1 MALEAKQ
8 KIYVKTRANFDTLLT
23 EGTIGTNHL
32 VFIEDTNE
40 IWTHGKFF
48 SGRSFKSVSDGTN
61 TASSPSTSGILTFTG
76 TGKVSVEVGNGG
88 VTITGAN
95 ASVDTGDN
103 NGQVKID
110 GQNVS
115 VKGLGSAAYTESS
128 AYATAA
134 QGTAAETHASSTS
147 NPHNV
152 TAAQV
157 GLGNVTNESKATMFT
172 NAALTG
178 TPTAPTA
185 AAGTN
190 TTQIATTEFVTSAV
204 GALIGASDAMVFKGT
219 LGTGG
224 TATALPTTYKVGD
237 TYKVIT
243 AGTYA
248 GAVCE
253 VGDLV
258 ICITTCTNSANAKNA
273 DWTVAQAN
281 IDGAVT
287 GPASSTAGHI
297 ATFSGATGKVIADSG
312 YTIETS
318 VPENAVFTDE
328 SVTSAANHYTPEAD
342 NNSEITATAGTAS
355 AYALDTEYEVVT
367 GVKAQRDAKGHV
379 TGMTVT
385 TQKVKDTHVTPGDKA
400 LKIASNSGTAKTAIT
415 TNEGSADKTLTVEG
429 DGIWITGAV
438 SGTDGAATVTLSHG
452 NPSTGSALTTSNGTA
467 AAYALNTEYEVVTS
481 ITVSADSK
489 GHITG
494 VSTTRQKIKDTN
506 TTVASG
512 INMTGY
518 TKAAA
523 EASIAAADTVDV
535 AIGKLEYKIDSAVSD
550 ASWAEYN

>member
-8 KIYVKTRANFDTLLT
+8 KIYVKTRANFDNLIK
-23 EGTIGTNHL
+23 GDNPTIGNNHL

-40 IWTHGKFF
+40 IWTHGHFF
-48 SGRSFKSVSDGTN
+48 SGRSFKSISDGTT
-61 TASSPSTSGILTFTG
+61 TASSGSTSGTINFTG
-76 TGKVSVEVGNGG
+76 AGKVSVTVGEGG
-88 VTITGAN
+88 VTITGAD
-95 ASVDTGDN
+95 ATVATGDE

-115 VKGLGSAAYTESS
+115 VKGLGSAAYQDTT
-128 AYATAA
+128 AFTAA
-134 QGTAAETHASSTS
+134 AHATNKS
-147 NPHNV
+147 NPHEV

-172 NAALTG
+172 NPAFTG

-190 TTQIATTEFVTSAV
+190 TTQIATTAFVKSAIDNV
-204 GALIGASDAMVFKGT
+204 LGASDAMVFKGT

-224 TATALPTTYKVGD
+224 TITALPASHQVGD
-237 TYKVIT
+237 TYKVAT

-253 VGDLV
+253 VGDMI
-258 ICITTCTNSANAKNA
+258 ICVTTGTAANNA
-273 DWTVAQAN
+273 DWTVVQTN

-287 GPASSTAGHI
+287 GPASSTANHI
-297 ATFSGATGKVIADSG
+297 ATFSGTNGKVIADSG
-312 YTIETS
+312 YTIATS
-318 VPENAVFTDE
+318 VPSGAVFTDE
-328 SVTSAANHYTPEAD
+328 SVTSVDNHYAPEAD
-342 NNSEITATAGTAS
+342 AGSEITATAGTAA

-379 TGMTVT
+379 TGMSVT

-400 LKIASNSGTAKTAIT
+400 LKIASGSGTAKKAIT
-415 TNEGSADKTLTVEG
+415 MNEGTADKTLTITG
-429 DGIWITGAV
+429 DGTWITGAV
-438 SGTDGAATVTLSHG
+438 SGSDGAATVTLSHG
-452 NPSTGSALTTSNGTA
+452 KPSTGSALTTSNGTA
-467 AAYALNTEYEVVTS
+467 AAYALNTEYEVITG

-494 VSTTRQKIKDTN
+494 VSTTRQKVKDTN